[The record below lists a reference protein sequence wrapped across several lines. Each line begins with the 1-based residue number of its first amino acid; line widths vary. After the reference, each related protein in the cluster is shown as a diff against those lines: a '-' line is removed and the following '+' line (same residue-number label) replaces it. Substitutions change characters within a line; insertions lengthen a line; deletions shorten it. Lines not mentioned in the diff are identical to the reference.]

1 MLHHK
6 KTQNMKNFRICQKL
20 NYATETVEKRT
31 NVDTVSAYI
40 KEKMLA
46 AGFVEA
52 NIKAKQVDFVFSIGG
67 DGTMLHSMRCHLYK
81 SSMVVGVN
89 AGNVGFLTPYSLE
102 DILSSDV
109 VSLIQDN
116 PRVEKRSILSHTF
129 SKNKSY
135 AVNDYAITAPEPN
148 EMVDFSV
155 EIEHRGGRSRAGRY
169 RANALVISGPCGST
183 AYNMNAGGAI
193 IDPVVKCMQI
203 VMIAPTT
210 LGARSLIISKD
221 SKIHVTFHSPSKI
234 FADGILIEDVNP
246 TDNLTFTVSLLQR
259 ESNIVVPQDWNFFS
273 VLAKKLH
280 WNNGKDV

>member
-1 MLHHK
+1 
-6 KTQNMKNFRICQKL
+6 MKNFIICQKL
-20 NYATETVEKRT
+20 NYAIETTDKK
-31 NVDTVSAYI
+31 NSVDTVSEHI
-40 KEKMLA
+40 KKNMLS
-46 AGFVEA
+46 AGFIEA
-52 NIKAKQVDFVFSIGG
+52 HEKDKKIDFVFSIGG
-67 DGTMLHSMRCHLYK
+67 DGTMLHSMRSHLYK
-81 SSMVVGVN
+81 SSIIVGVN
-89 AGNVGFLTPYSLE
+89 AGNIGFLTPYSLE

-109 VSLIQDN
+109 ISIIKNN
-116 PRVEKRSILSHTF
+116 PRIEKRSILSHTF

-135 AVNDYAITAPEPN
+135 AVNDYAITATSPN
-148 EMVDFSV
+148 DMVDFSV
-155 EIEHRGGRSRAGRY
+155 EIEHRGARSRAGRY

-234 FADGILIEDVNP
+234 FADGILIEDVNF

-273 VLAKKLH
+273 VLSKKLH

>member
-1 MLHHK
+1 
-6 KTQNMKNFRICQKL
+6 MKNFKICQKL
-20 NYATETVEKRT
+20 NYATETKEKQH
-31 NVDTVSAYI
+31 NVDNVTAYI
-40 KEKMLA
+40 REKMLS

-52 NIKAKQVDFVFSIGG
+52 ATKAKEIDFVFSIGG
-67 DGTMLHSMRCHLYK
+67 DGTMMHSMRSHLYK
-81 SSMVVGVN
+81 GSIVVGVN

-109 VSLIQDN
+109 VSLVKDN
-116 PRVEKRSILSHTF
+116 PRIEKRSILAHTMG
-129 SKNKSY
+129 KNKGY
-135 AVNDYAITAPEPN
+135 AVNDYAITAPGPN
-148 EMVDFSV
+148 DMLDFSV
-155 EIEHRGGRSRAGRY
+155 AIEHRGEVSPAGRY

-193 IDPVVKCMQI
+193 VDPVVKCMQI

-210 LGARSLIISKD
+210 LGARALIISKN
-221 SKIHVTFHSPSKI
+221 SKIHVTLHSPAKTW
-234 FADGILIEDVNP
+234 ADGILIEDVNP
-246 TDNLTFTVSLLQR
+246 LDNLQFTVSLLQR